1 MSNLFL
7 ALFLLSP
14 ITLLVGLI
22 KPNLFSKFLPTRKKI
37 ALAFSSLTVL
47 SFILFGITAPPTE
60 KKDEA
65 KVESQQVAG
74 ESTTSTETPKPE
86 NLVKIAR
93 VIDGDTVELEDGKRL
108 RLIGID
114 SPESG
119 NCYFQEATNKAKEL
133 LEGKE
138 VTLEKDVSETDRY
151 GRLLRYIWKGETLI
165 NEQLVKEGYASSYSY
180 PPDIKYQDR
189 IIVAQK
195 EARNGNKGLWTACN
209 SQTNTN
215 TTTQPASNSTVKP
228 VVKTPTPTTQPV
240 SGGSCKYSC
249 SSPDRDCS
257 DFSTHAE
264 AQTFFNCC
272 GFSASYDPM
281 RLDKATGQ
289 GNGLACESLR

>member
-7 ALFLLSP
+7 SLFLLSP

-37 ALAFSSLTVL
+37 ALAFGGLTVL

-60 KKDEA
+60 KNNEA
-65 KVESQQVAG
+65 KMESQQVAD
-74 ESTTSTETPKPE
+74 ESANSSETPKPK
-86 NLVKIAR
+86 NLTRITR
-93 VIDGDTVELEDGKRL
+93 VIDGDTIELEDGKRL

-114 SPESG
+114 TPENG
-119 NCYFQEATNKAKEL
+119 DCYFQEATDKAKEL
-133 LEGKE
+133 LEGQE
-138 VTLEKDVSETDRY
+138 VILEKDVSETDRY
-151 GRLLRYIWKGETLI
+151 GRLLRYIWKGEVLI

-195 EARNGNKGLWTACN
+195 EAKNGNKGLWTACN

-215 TTTQPASNSTVKP
+215 TTQPASNSTVKS
-228 VVKTPTPTTQPV
+228 VVKTPTPTTQPL